1 IDIAL
6 ADSKWKRGK
15 TDYSSFHT
23 MTIDEFIDP
32 LTFLKKI
39 ASLFELEIQYR
50 VEVMGSKITG
60 WYVDM
65 IKKRGRETGKEV
77 TLGKDLVEVRRIE
90 HSRDI
95 CTALVGF
102 VRGEGDKLI
111 TVESINKGLPYI
123 VDN

>member
-1 IDIAL
+1 MATWNNGLFFIPQY
-6 ADSKWKRGK
+6 
-15 TDYSSFHT
+15 DYRRIYRPSH
-23 MTIDEFIDP
+23 
-32 LTFLKKI
+32 FLKKI

-102 VRGEGDKLI
+102 VRGEGDTII
-111 TVESINKGLPYI
+111 TVESINRGLPYI
-123 VDN
+123 VDNDGME

>member
-1 IDIAL
+1 
-6 ADSKWKRGK
+6 
-15 TDYSSFHT
+15 
-23 MTIDEFIDP
+23 
-32 LTFLKKI
+32 
-39 ASLFELEIQYR
+39 
-50 VEVMGSKITG
+50 MGSKITG

-102 VRGEGDKLI
+102 VRGEGDTII
-111 TVESINKGLPYI
+111 TVESINRGLPYI
-123 VDN
+123 VDNDAFQRWNERGKHKFGFYTPETENQDMTPQRLLTLMKTEFKSVLILPFLMK

>member
-1 IDIAL
+1 
-6 ADSKWKRGK
+6 
-15 TDYSSFHT
+15 
-23 MTIDEFIDP
+23 
-32 LTFLKKI
+32 
-39 ASLFELEIQYR
+39 
-50 VEVMGSKITG
+50 MGSKITG

-102 VRGEGDKLI
+102 VRGEGDTII
-111 TVESINKGLPYI
+111 TVESINRDFRILLIMMHFNDGMNVANINSVFIRQKQKTKI
-123 VDN
+123 